1 MTFRVSKLPNNLSAV
16 TYSMP
21 YLKSVAINV
30 IVGVGSRYEDATE
43 EGITHFLEHMAFKGT
58 KNRNAKKIAE
68 EFDVIG
74 GQFNAYTSKEHTVY
88 YAKVLEEHVE
98 KALDIISDIILN
110 SEYSEEEIA
119 KEFSVICQ
127 EIAQTQ
133 DNPDDLA
140 YENLISQAFAGQPLG
155 KSILGTE
162 SSIKK
167 YQTEHFQNYINKHYN
182 AKNIVISAAG
192 RVDHD
197 KFCKN
202 ILEKFGALQSNE
214 KIIASTSEYHSGN
227 IFVEK
232 KELEQST
239 LFLAFNSSSYKD
251 IKEYY
256 HTQILSLILGG
267 GLSSRLFQVIR
278 EKHGLA
284 YSVGSFNTAFS
295 DNGIFSLYAGC
306 AHEKINE
313 VTEKMCDEINRIRID
328 VKEEELNRAK
338 DQIKSCIYM
347 AEEKTAYKSEEI
359 GKNYSLFGKFIPIE
373 EVLEEINNTKCSDI
387 MKAADI
393 IFTTKPCLSA
403 VGTKSDLLDYE
414 NIKERLK

>member
-1 MTFRVSKLPNNLSAV
+1 MTFKASKLPNDLSIV

-21 YLKSVAINV
+21 SLKSVAINV
-30 IVGVGSRYEDATE
+30 IVGVGSRYEEPDE

-58 KNRNAKKIAE
+58 KTRNSKKIAE
-68 EFDVIG
+68 EFDAIG

-98 KALDIISDIILN
+98 KAVDIISDIILN
-110 SEYSEEEIA
+110 SEYSEEEIS
-119 KEFSVICQ
+119 KEFNVICQ

-140 YENLISQAFAGQPLG
+140 FENLIAKAFLGQPLG

-162 SSIKK
+162 SSIKRYK
-167 YQTEHFQNYINKHYN
+167 TEHFKEYVNKHYN

-192 RVDHD
+192 RVEH
-197 KFCKN
+197 
-202 ILEKFGALQSNE
+202 EKFSKIIESRFGSLQPNE
-214 KIIASTSEYHSGN
+214 KIVTKKAIYYPGDSFA
-227 IFVEK
+227 EK
-232 KELEQST
+232 KELEQTT
-239 LFLAFNSSSYKD
+239 LFLAFNSSSYRE

-278 EKHGLA
+278 EQSGLA
-284 YSVGSFNTAFS
+284 YSVGSFNTSFS
-295 DNGIFSLYAGC
+295 DNGVFSLYAGC
-306 AHEKINE
+306 SHEKAHD
-313 VTEKMCDEINRIRID
+313 VLEKMGDEINKIRME
-328 VKEEELNRAK
+328 VKEEELSRAK

-359 GKNYSLFGKFIPIE
+359 GKNYSLFGRFIGID
-373 EVLEEINNTKCSDI
+373 EVLEEISNTTCGDI
-387 MKAADI
+387 MKVANSVFA
-393 IFTTKPCLSA
+393 TKPCFSS
-403 VGTKSDLLDYE
+403 VGAKADLVNYE
-414 NIKERLK
+414 KIKENLK